1 MIIKG
6 VVDEVFQDYK
16 KCSMLIEMP
25 YCTFKC
31 LKELNLPI
39 SICQNCELEN
49 QANVNLNINDL
60 IDRYVN
66 NDLTEAIIFAGL
78 EPMDSFSDILEFIDE
93 FRKVL
98 NDEIVVYTGF
108 DESEIYDK
116 ITLLSQYK
124 NVIMKFGRFIPNQ
137 EPHYDEIL
145 GVNLASNNQYA
156 RRIS

>member
-6 VVDEVFQDYK
+6 IVDEVFQDYK
-16 KCSMLIEMP
+16 KSSMLIEMP

-39 SICQNCELEN
+39 SICQNCELESQKN
-49 QANVNLNINDL
+49 IDINVKDI
-60 IDRYVN
+60 IHRYLN
-66 NDLTEAIIFAGL
+66 NDLTDAVIFAGL
-78 EPMDSFSDILEFIDE
+78 EPMDSFSDVLEFIDE
-93 FRKVL
+93 FRKVS

>member
-124 NVIMKFGRFIPNQ
+124 NVVMKFGRFIPNQ
-137 EPHYDEIL
+137 EPHYDETL
-145 GVNLASNNQYA
+145 GVNLASDNQYA

>member
-6 VVDEVFQDYK
+6 IVDEVFQDYK
-16 KCSMLIEMP
+16 KSSMLIEMP

-31 LKELNLPI
+31 LKELSLPI
-39 SICQNCELEN
+39 SICQNCELES
-49 QANVNLNINDL
+49 QKNIDINIKD
-60 IDRYVN
+60 IVYRYIN
-66 NDLTEAIIFAGL
+66 NELTEVVIFAGL

-93 FRKVL
+93 FRKVS

-124 NVIMKFGRFIPNQ
+124 NVIMKFGRFIPDQ
-137 EPHYDEIL
+137 ESHYDEIL
-145 GVNLASNNQYA
+145 GVKLASDNQYA

>member
-6 VVDEVFQDYK
+6 VADEVFQDYK
-16 KCSMLIEMP
+16 KVSMLIEMP
-25 YCTFKC
+25 HCTFKC

-39 SICQNCELEN
+39 SICQNCELSN
-49 QANVNLNINDL
+49 QKNIDFDINDL

-66 NDLTEAIIFAGL
+66 NDLTEAVIFAGL
-78 EPMDSFSDILEFIDE
+78 EPIDSFSDVLDFVDE
-93 FRKVL
+93 FRKVS

-124 NVIMKFGRFIPNQ
+124 NVVMKFGRFIPNQ
-137 EPHYDEIL
+137 EPHYDETL

>member
-1 MIIKG
+1 MILKG
-6 VVDEVFQDYK
+6 FLEEDFSSYK
-16 KCSMLIEMP
+16 KPSMLLAFP
-25 YCTFKC
+25 KCSFKC
-31 LKELNLPI
+31 G
-39 SICQNCELEN
+39 SFCQNIPLAKAKDVEYDIRDI
-49 QANVNLNINDL
+49 INKYL
-60 IDRYVN
+60 SNCI
-66 NDLTEAIIFAGL
+66 TESVIFAGL

-93 FRKVL
+93 FRKVS

-137 EPHYDEIL
+137 EPHYDETL

>member
-1 MIIKG
+1 MLLKGIIEE
-6 VVDEVFQDYK
+6 DFSSYK
-16 KCSMLIEMP
+16 VPSMLLAFP

-31 LKELNLPI
+31 GEF
-39 SICQNCELEN
+39 CQNIPLAKSKNVEYSISTLINRYMEN
-49 QANVNLNINDL
+49 KITSAV
-60 IDRYVN
+60 
-66 NDLTEAIIFAGL
+66 IFAGL
-78 EPMDSFSDILEFIDE
+78 EPIDSFSDVLDFIDE
-93 FRKVL
+93 FRKVS

-137 EPHYDEIL
+137 EPHYDETL

>member
-6 VVDEVFQDYK
+6 VADEVFQDYK
-16 KCSMLIEMP
+16 KVSMLIEMP
-25 YCTFKC
+25 HCTFKC

-39 SICQNCELEN
+39 SICQNCELSN
-49 QANVNLNINDL
+49 QKNIDFDINDL

-66 NDLTEAIIFAGL
+66 NDLTEAVIFAGL
-78 EPMDSFSDILEFIDE
+78 EPIDSFSDVLDFVDE
-93 FRKVL
+93 FRKVS

-137 EPHYDEIL
+137 EPHYDETL

>member
-6 VVDEVFQDYK
+6 IVDEVFQDYK
-16 KCSMLIEMP
+16 KSSMLIEMP

-39 SICQNCELEN
+39 SICQNCKLESQKN
-49 QANVNLNINDL
+49 IDINVKDI
-60 IDRYVN
+60 IYRYLN
-66 NDLTEAIIFAGL
+66 NDLTEAVIFAGL
-78 EPMDSFSDILEFIDE
+78 EPMDSFSDVLEFIDE
-93 FRKVL
+93 FRKVS

-108 DESEIYDK
+108 DEIEIYDK

>member
-6 VVDEVFQDYK
+6 VADEVFQDYK
-16 KCSMLIEMP
+16 KVSMLIEMP
-25 YCTFKC
+25 HCTFKC

-39 SICQNCELEN
+39 SICQNCELSN
-49 QANVNLNINDL
+49 QKNIDFDINDL

-66 NDLTEAIIFAGL
+66 NDLTEAVIFAGL
-78 EPMDSFSDILEFIDE
+78 EPIDSFSDVLDFVDE
-93 FRKVL
+93 FRKVS

-116 ITLLSQYK
+116 ITLLSRYK
-124 NVIMKFGRFIPNQ
+124 NVIIKFGRFIPNQ
-137 EPHYDEIL
+137 EPHYDETL

>member
-137 EPHYDEIL
+137 EPHYDETL

>member
-6 VVDEVFQDYK
+6 IVDEVFQDYK
-16 KCSMLIEMP
+16 KSSMLIEMP

-39 SICQNCELEN
+39 SICQNCELESQKN
-49 QANVNLNINDL
+49 IDINVKDI
-60 IDRYVN
+60 IHRYLN
-66 NDLTEAIIFAGL
+66 NDLTDAVIFAGL
-78 EPMDSFSDILEFIDE
+78 EPMDSFSDVLEFIDE
-93 FRKVL
+93 FRKVS

-137 EPHYDEIL
+137 ESHYDEVL
-145 GVNLASNNQYA
+145 GVNLVSNNQYA